1 MRIRKLAAVMSAI
14 SVIPLTIVI
23 TGSTAGEFFTAAAEL
38 TRRTAYISA
47 GVPLPDSGTGS
58 IISDI
63 SSPSEGKPPEGI
75 TPEGKPPEDNSE
87 DISQPDTSLPEG
99 QPSEST
105 TSATEESS
113 EPSQTSD
120 PSQTS
125 EPNNPSAPTA
135 PAPSEESP
143 ARVISQNIPEFDDGL
158 DYSAAGNNSGDI
170 VRLTYGK
177 YTTGDYI
184 TLASGAQVR
193 NCTTDSNS
201 ALLAA
206 SGELPS
212 LRIQTDVPEPQ
223 VLIVHTHT
231 TESYEPYARDY
242 YDEEFPFRTRDSSH
256 NMTAV
261 GAVLA
266 QTLADNGISVL
277 HDGTVHDY
285 PAYTGAY
292 DRSEATIRA
301 ALEQYPSIKI
311 VIDLHRDAISSADG
325 SRTAPVAMIDGKNAA
340 QLMIIAGCDDGHF
353 NMPNY
358 MENFRLAALLQNSTE
373 LKYPGLARAVLF
385 DYRNYNQ
392 HITTGSLL
400 IEVGT
405 HANSLDEAL
414 YTAQLLGESMAAAL
428 KLLSADNG

>member
-1 MRIRKLAAVMSAI
+1 MKIRKLAAVMSAI

-58 IISDI
+58 TISDI
-63 SSPSEGKPPEGI
+63 SSPSEGQPPEG
-75 TPEGKPPEDNSE
+75 TSE
-87 DISQPDTSLPEG
+87 DISQPDTSLPESNLPEG

-113 EPSQTSD
+113 DPSE

-125 EPNNPSAPTA
+125 EPNSPTA
-135 PAPSEESP
+135 PSAPSEESP

-231 TESYEPYARDY
+231 TESYEPYERDY

-266 QTLADNGISVL
+266 QILADNGISVL

-325 SRTAPVAMIDGKNAA
+325 SRTAPVAMINGKNAA
-340 QLMIIAGCDDGHF
+340 QLMIIAGCDDGRF

-428 KLLSADNG
+428 KLLQDE